1 MTNKMNLQL
10 FAAATNTT
18 VAADLEPAIS
28 VDFTSRIS
36 QNIDELRRVL
46 GISELVPMSA
56 GTDIKIYKISK
67 KNSPAQVGEGEDI
80 NLTEIERKLVRTI
93 TLDLNKYRKNTTA
106 ESIQKVGRSIAIN
119 QTDEK
124 LIAEI
129 QKDIKKAFYTAL
141 ATGTGTA
148 TGANLQVTLA
158 NLWAKLQGYYED
170 MDVTPIFFVN
180 PQDVA
185 DYLGTAQITMQTA
198 FRFTSIENFLGL
210 GTVQVTTQVAA

>member
-67 KNSPAQVGEGEDI
+67 KNSPAQVGEGESI

-106 ESIQKVGRSIAIN
+106 EAIQKVGRSIAIN

-148 TGANLQVTLA
+148 TGTITDTVIDTIVSVT
-158 NLWAKLQGYYED
+158 
-170 MDVTPIFFVN
+170 VS
-180 PQDVA
+180 
-185 DYLGTAQITMQTA
+185 A
-198 FRFTSIENFLGL
+198 FLCPFY
-210 GTVQVTTQVAA
+210 